1 MSLNGRH
8 RIYLFLAAVFGLAV
22 TLYTPE
28 NAGAR
33 FLVDD
38 AAPQQP
44 AAQPQQNLP
53 FQAAPAVQANDS
65 TFPPDAV
72 RNITAI
78 FLPSERNGVQLTW
91 DAPANSQDSYVVLR
105 SGYAL
110 STADMISNAVPI
122 KLVQS
127 DKLRLVLDRN
137 LLPGR
142 YFYAVLPKSKF
153 DQRRYELF
161 PGENYTTNPII
172 VASELSIGDSRTVAS
187 LKAVTIDER
196 TVLLT
201 WEPIGNFTG
210 EYIVFRSHVP
220 IDTQERFSNAEPVAR
235 LASSRARYLDSDAG
249 PGRHY
254 YAIACKTVDG
264 VLYSDLK
271 KDLNF
276 TADPVFVGGVI
287 GVKSIRAHN
296 EGSTVTVTW
305 KAGADTLNRGYYL
318 IRTEMQPKG
327 RDSIAGGYIVDSVQ
341 SAAEKYVE
349 RNVPAGRYFYI
360 LAPANYKD
368 DEDFMLTKGVNVTDP
383 ALVIEGKKRKPAEKP
398 AEKSEIDSDALPSGS
413 AVPVT
418 PIKPEISG
426 PESKEQP
433 EAANEDDILSKL
445 VEIPL
450 MAETKSVMETRLPEP
465 IPVDTIPE
473 KSIPGITIPVKPSD
487 ETASAAEPNQG
498 EAAVIIPQPVREI
511 DAQPI
516 HSTAMKAPAKIE
528 PEQKTQKIARTDR
541 PRRSAS
547 GESSRPQAYQPGP
560 PQQDTMN
567 EKPAQAESGTV
578 SSIVRRQFDRGNYK
592 QTVTELSRILPS
604 LQGKDAAKALYYIG
618 RSCVELRRYRDA
630 VGYFSDDDVRRYYP
644 READF
649 WRDFSLERMR

>member
-8 RIYLFLAAVFGLAV
+8 RIYLFLSAVFGLAV

-28 NAGAR
+28 KAGAR

-44 AAQPQQNLP
+44 AQQQPVP

-72 RNITAI
+72 RSITAV

-91 DAPANSQDSYVVLR
+91 EAPANSQDSYIVLR

-187 LKAVTIDER
+187 LKSVTVDDR

-210 EYIVFRSHVP
+210 EYIIFRSHVP
-220 IDTQERFSNAEPVAR
+220 IDTQERFSNAEPIAR

-271 KDLNF
+271 KDFNF
-276 TADPVFVGGVI
+276 TSDPVFVGGVI

-296 EGSTVTVTW
+296 EGAAVTVTW
-305 KAGADTLNRGYYL
+305 KAGADTLNRNYYL

-383 ALVIEGKKRKPAEKP
+383 AIVVEGKKRKPVEKTDT
-398 AEKSEIDSDALPSGS
+398 ASEAGTAALPAGP

-418 PIKPEISG
+418 PVKPDISSA
-426 PESKEQP
+426 EEKEQP
-433 EAANEDDILSKL
+433 RSSDEDDIFSKL

-450 MAETKSVMETRLPEP
+450 MNGATPAIAARLPEP

-473 KSIPGITIPVKPSD
+473 KSLPGIAIPAASAENGSAAGATQA
-487 ETASAAEPNQG
+487 ETAVS
-498 EAAVIIPQPVREI
+498 IPQPVREI

-516 HSTAMKAPAKIE
+516 HASAIKTPVKIE
-528 PEQKTQKIARTDR
+528 PERAAQKNARADRPGRTAPRETARTQRVHPDE
-541 PRRSAS
+541 PHQGAIIDQPDQSERRSV
-547 GESSRPQAYQPGP
+547 
-560 PQQDTMN
+560 N
-567 EKPAQAESGTV
+567 
-578 SSIVRRQFDRGNYK
+578 SIVTRQFDRGNYK